1 MSTFVSEKIK
11 NLKPSGIRK
20 FFDLVHEM
28 KDAISLG
35 VGEPDFVT
43 PWSIRDAGIRSVQKG
58 YTQYTGNRGLPELRE
73 NISRYLL
80 ERFGVSYSP
89 DHVIVTVGASEGID
103 LALRATLSDGD
114 EVLVPDPCYVSYAP
128 CVTLAGG
135 MPVNISCNAQNG
147 FIVTPEELER
157 KITPK
162 TKAIILAYPNNPTG
176 GIMTEEQ
183 LKAILPIIEKHDLLV
198 ISDEIYA
205 ELTYGTKHVSV
216 AALPNMKERTVLIG
230 GFSKAFA
237 MTGWRIGFVCAPPDV
252 DEGMFK
258 IHQYGIMCAPTMGQY
273 AANYALKEGL
283 EDGFSVV
290 EEMHDEYNRRRRF
303 VVKSFNDMGLTCIE
317 PKGAFYVFPS
327 VESTGLSGEE
337 FAERLLMSKRVA
349 VVPGSAFGECGKNH
363 IRCSYATSMAQL
375 TEAMAR
381 IASFVEDLRK

>member
-157 KITPK
+157 KITQIGR
-162 TKAIILAYPNNPTG
+162 A
-176 GIMTEEQ
+176 
-183 LKAILPIIEKHDLLV
+183 
-198 ISDEIYA
+198 
-205 ELTYGTKHVSV
+205 HV
-216 AALPNMKERTVLIG
+216 
-230 GFSKAFA
+230 
-237 MTGWRIGFVCAPPDV
+237 
-252 DEGMFK
+252 
-258 IHQYGIMCAPTMGQY
+258 
-273 AANYALKEGL
+273 
-283 EDGFSVV
+283 
-290 EEMHDEYNRRRRF
+290 
-303 VVKSFNDMGLTCIE
+303 
-317 PKGAFYVFPS
+317 
-327 VESTGLSGEE
+327 
-337 FAERLLMSKRVA
+337 
-349 VVPGSAFGECGKNH
+349 
-363 IRCSYATSMAQL
+363 
-375 TEAMAR
+375 
-381 IASFVEDLRK
+381 